1 MWHVAR
7 GSGLAMLF
15 AMEDHKSQYR
25 YSTNPGPRID
35 AAEHLWTVRDVAAYL
50 KASTSYV
57 YKAAE
62 RGEVPCRRLGALLR
76 FLPTEV
82 RAWAEGKPTSTS

>member
-1 MWHVAR
+1 ML
-7 GSGLAMLF
+7 SGMH
-15 AMEDHKSQYR
+15 DPTNR
-25 YSTNPGPRID
+25 CSTNPEPMVTI
-35 AAEHLWTVRDVAAYL
+35 AERLWTVRDVAAYL

-76 FLPTEV
+76 FLPAEV
-82 RAWAEGKPTSTS
+82 RAWAEGAPASTR

>member
-1 MWHVAR
+1 
-7 GSGLAMLF
+7 MLF
-15 AMEDHKSQYR
+15 VMEDHANQSR
-25 YSTNPGPRID
+25 RPTSSEPPID
-35 AAEHLWTVRDVAAYL
+35 AVERLWTVRDVAAYL

-76 FLPTEV
+76 FVPSEV
-82 RAWAEGKPTSTS
+82 RAWAEGSPA